1 MAFEFLL
8 KERYGKY
15 QRGAW
20 LAGSK
25 KMYDALFA
33 KALAYNIKET
43 ANAEALVVAAIPELG
58 KNRVKLGLYLANVL
72 DGKIPMPDGKAPAKP
87 KTATRGV
94 PTNTNKATPPAEQPS
109 TDSQT
114 TEKK

>member
-25 KMYDALFA
+25 KMYDALLA
-33 KALAYNIKET
+33 KTLAYDVKKT
-43 ANAEALVVAAIPELG
+43 AEVEAQIVATAPE
-58 KNRVKLGLYLANVL
+58 KAKDRVKLGLYIADIL
-72 DGKIPMPDGKAPAKP
+72 DGKTTVGAKVKKP
-87 KTATRGV
+87 TRGV
-94 PTNTNKATPPAEQPS
+94 PTKTNKATPPAEQPS

-114 TEKK
+114 TEKE